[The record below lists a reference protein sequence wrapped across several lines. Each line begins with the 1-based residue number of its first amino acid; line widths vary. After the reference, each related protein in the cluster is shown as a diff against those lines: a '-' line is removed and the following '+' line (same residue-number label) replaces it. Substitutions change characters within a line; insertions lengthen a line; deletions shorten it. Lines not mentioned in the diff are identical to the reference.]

1 MEVTQNKPKNA
12 YYQTHKAELNKRRLE
27 LYYEHRNNVPTQY
40 IDSYRKHKKLYNQLK
55 ECKDSIDLELIFH
68 LLNLPNL
75 LEKGVSPNI

>member
-1 MEVTQNKPKNA
+1 MEVIEPKPKNV

-27 LYYEHRNNVPTQY
+27 LYHKQRNNVPTEY

-68 LLNLPNL
+68 LLNLPNF
-75 LEKGVSPNI
+75 LEKEISPNI